1 MTLTLALDAMGGDKA
16 PGIVLKGADIS
27 RKRHPNVRFLM
38 FGDERRIGPILKR
51 FPKLRDRC
59 EVRHTDEAVAGD
71 EKPSTAL
78 RRGKKASMRLAIDAV
93 QAGEAAGVVSAGNTG
108 ALMAMSKF
116 VLKTVPGIDR
126 PAIAGF
132 FPSKRG
138 EMVMLDLG
146 ANLECSAGNLVEF
159 ATMGA
164 AFARIV
170 LGIRRPTVGLLN
182 VGTEDVK
189 GHDHIREAAQILR
202 ETPNLPLEFVGFV
215 EGTDIGTGRADVFVA
230 DGFTGNIALKTIEGT
245 AKFYTE
251 NLKAAF
257 RRSLFSR
264 LGYLLA
270 RPALM
275 ALRRRLDPRSY
286 NGALFVGLNGI
297 VVKSH
302 GSTDAIGFASAL
314 GVAVDMAE
322 GEFNT
327 TLVNDLKA
335 FSVASA
341 TRPPEAAAS

>member
-1 MTLTLALDAMGGDKA
+1 MITLALDAMGGDKA

-27 RKRHPNVRFLM
+27 RKRHPNCRFLL

-51 FPKLRDRC
+51 FPKLRARC
-59 EVRHTDEAVAGD
+59 EIRHTEEAVAAD

-78 RRGKKASMRLAIDAV
+78 RRGKRTSMRLAIDAV
-93 QAGEAAGVVSAGNTG
+93 QSGEAAGVVSAGNTG
-108 ALMAMSKF
+108 ALMAMAKF
-116 VLKTVPGIDR
+116 VLRTAPGIDR

-146 ANLECSAGNLVEF
+146 ANIECSASNLVQF

-182 VGTEDVK
+182 VGTEEVK
-189 GHDHIREAAQILR
+189 GHDSIREAAQILR
-202 ETPNLPLEFVGFV
+202 DTPNLPMEFVGFV
-215 EGTDIGTGRADVFVA
+215 EGTDLGTGRADVFVT

-245 AKFYTE
+245 ARFYTE
-251 NLKAAF
+251 NLRAAF
-257 RRSLFSR
+257 KRSVFSR

-275 ALRRRLDPRSY
+275 SLRRRLDPRSY
-286 NGALFVGLNGI
+286 NGALFVGLNGV

-302 GSTDAIGFASAL
+302 GGADAIGFASAIS
-314 GVAVDMAE
+314 VAYDMAE
-322 GEFNT
+322 GEFNSHMIS
-327 TLVNDLKA
+327 DLHA
-335 FSVASA
+335 FAG
-341 TRPPEAAAS
+341 PPTAPGQEAAAS